1 MTKSALVHEAR
12 ILQTF
17 VGLTFACLLLA
28 RLLFGGL

>member
-17 VGLTFACLLLA
+17 VGLTFAAAMVMGMLA
-28 RLLFGGL
+28 GAL

>member
-17 VGLTFACLLLA
+17 VGLTFARLLLA
-28 RLLFGGL
+28 CLLFGGL